1 MSQTNETRS
10 CVICTMSHDTWLAQQ
25 VEDYMRDCEPTVVG
39 VHQEPQDGEIASE
52 PIFNCE
58 DCENDECEYWEQ
70 FHE

>member
-1 MSQTNETRS
+1 MTSY
-10 CVICTMSHDTWLAQQ
+10 DTWLAQQ
-25 VEDYMRDCEPTVVG
+25 VEDYMRVCEPTVVG

-58 DCENDECEYWEQ
+58 DCDNDECEYWKE

>member
-1 MSQTNETRS
+1 
-10 CVICTMSHDTWLAQQ
+10 
-25 VEDYMRDCEPTVVG
+25 MRDCEPTVVG

-58 DCENDECEYWEQ
+58 DCDNEECEYWKE